1 VLWRSEQFGPLLYGN
16 AGGGAM
22 QNQTSPIVMC
32 PGCKTQ
38 MDVKL
43 VEPLAT
49 DQRMDEITYHCP
61 ICGTET
67 KRVIQRG

>member
-1 VLWRSEQFGPLLYGN
+1 
-16 AGGGAM
+16 M
-22 QNQTSPIVMC
+22 QNETSPIVMC

-49 DQRMDEITYHCP
+49 DQRMNEISYRCP
-61 ICGTET
+61 ICETET
-67 KRVIQRG
+67 KRVIQRS

>member
-1 VLWRSEQFGPLLYGN
+1 
-16 AGGGAM
+16 M

-49 DQRMDEITYHCP
+49 DQRTDEITYHCL